1 LGDLFH
7 NILILPHNG
16 LECSQPLENIDAS
29 RIAPQYD
36 PNQSWHTWEN
46 KFASP
51 DDTLCGGCWKEP
63 MNIDNNPK
71 TELNVRT
78 FFFQIL

>member
-1 LGDLFH
+1 MKTSILIPDLFH
-7 NILILPHNG
+7 NILTFPLRIL
-16 LECSQPLENIDAS
+16 NIAS

-51 DDTLCGGCWKEP
+51 DDALCGGCWKEP
-63 MNIDNNPK
+63 TNIDNNPK
-71 TELNVRT
+71 TGLNVRT